1 MKSLPILAFLLLAA
15 SLAAQ
20 GPSASPLAG
29 IPLALS
35 VDGAT
40 TWNGA
45 PLSAT
50 DVLEKGAGFA
60 DTAPAVPI
68 VPAGQPDFSPGKLW
82 RNTLWGIP
90 AGPLPDID
98 AMSVGL
104 DFILST
110 PGGLMTVPVGDWGA
124 ITFSVTRTAVG
135 ALDPVLYES
144 GTPLGSAGDLF
155 VYLLPSVIL
164 PPGIGD
170 RTYRAQD
177 STEIDIAAAGAEAE
191 MDAHDLYIPLLRMG
205 PAVIAELPPGLAP
218 VRYFFSVTKATRALV
233 PAAWWGGTLPSGGT
247 ILETVWNGATWSL
260 PVPFKTYAALGMGVD
275 DELDAVAVD
284 LVRGH
289 ILFSTKN
296 AGPAWDEIMHYSLT
310 LGGPPNLYRASATPG
325 DTVRARLGLLRT
337 DDVDAIC
344 ALDPGSAQ
352 RYHRFLA
359 GNEAQAN
366 LPFPSNVTS
375 SLFRAPSFSN
385 DILRSTV
392 IGHPPAG
399 QVPGF
404 GALFFANPLQPFNV
418 VHVGVFGKQPNSF
431 EGWPLTVSIPVPPNP
446 GLWGVELLQYWAV
459 FDQGLATIDV
469 TRPLRFFL

>member
-1 MKSLPILAFLLLAA
+1 MKRVAPVLVACVGAT
-15 SLAAQ
+15 LAAQ
-20 GPSASPLAG
+20 GPSSSPLAG

-40 TWNGA
+40 AWNGT

-50 DVLEKGAGFA
+50 DVLEKAAGFSDA
-60 DTAPAVPI
+60 APAVSV
-68 VPAGQPDFSPGKLW
+68 VPAGMPDFSPAKLW
-82 RNTLWGIP
+82 RNATWGIP
-90 AGPLPDID
+90 VGPLPDID
-98 AMSVGL
+98 AMSIGF

-110 PGGLMTVPVGDWGA
+110 TGGRMTVPVGDWGA

-135 ALDPVLYES
+135 AADPVRYEAT
-144 GTPLGSAGDLF
+144 TPLGAAGDLF

-177 STEIDIAAAGAEAE
+177 STEIDIASAGAVAE

-205 PAVIAELPPGLAP
+205 PAVAAELPPGLAP
-218 VRYFFSVTKATRALV
+218 IRLFFSVTKATRALV
-233 PAAWWGGTLPSGGT
+233 PAAWWGATLPSGGT
-247 ILETVWNGATWSL
+247 ILETTWSGTAWSL
-260 PVPFKTYAALGMGVD
+260 PMPFKTYATLGMGVD

-296 AGPAWDEIMHYSLT
+296 PGPAWDEIMHYSLT
-310 LGGPPNLYRASATPG
+310 LGGAPNIYTASATPG

-337 DDVDAIC
+337 DDIDAIC
-344 ALDPGSAQ
+344 ALDPGSRQ

-359 GNEAQAN
+359 GNEVQAS
-366 LPFPSNVTS
+366 LPFPGRVTS
-375 SLFRAPSFSN
+375 SVFRGPSFSN
-385 DILRSTV
+385 DILRTTV

-404 GALFFANPLQPFNV
+404 GALFFASPLQPFQLV
-418 VHVGVFGKQPNSF
+418 QVGVFFKQPNSF
-431 EGWPLTVSIPVPPNP
+431 EGWPLTVNIQVPPNP
-446 GLWGVELLQYWAV
+446 GLWGVEMLQYWAV